1 MKVHSLLRTCVATLF
16 ALVTVGEAQAAGIFP
31 STVSELD
38 VPSYM
43 GKWYE
48 VQSTKPFFQKGCVCN
63 TAEYTLKDNGA
74 VSVVNRCNDSSPAG
88 HERVFEATALTT
100 SDPGKLKVSTLGI
113 FAPVPNYW
121 VVDLAPDYSYA
132 VVSSFIRN
140 PVWILSRTPELS
152 AETLNG
158 IYERLVKN
166 GFDTS
171 ALSETLQ
178 TGCWN

>member
-1 MKVHSLLRTCVATLF
+1 MKVRSLFRTCVALMF
-16 ALVTVGEAQAAGIFP
+16 ALGAVGEAQAAGIFP
-31 STVSELD
+31 TTVSELD
-38 VPSYM
+38 LPSYM

-63 TAEYTLKDNGA
+63 TAEYALKDNGS
-74 VSVVNRCNDSSPAG
+74 VSVVNRCKDTSPAG
-88 HERVFEATALTT
+88 HERVFEASALTT

-140 PVWILSRTPELS
+140 PVWILSRTPDLS

-158 IYERLVKN
+158 IYERLAQD

-171 ALSETLQ
+171 ALSDTLQ
-178 TGCWN
+178 AGCWN